1 MQRPVTPMTR
11 PGIDNFKRPQTLSEA
26 AAWSDNAEKFSFHI
40 RDFLDEFYADPR
52 QERLMDEPPPRG
64 EVLSDNGLADAYV
77 AAIAEHLARQ
87 FGFSPPPWAGS
98 VSRRL
103 KHPWF
108 AMSLH
113 GARALLLIES
123 PPAFRERNI
132 FVSADALS
140 RA

>member
-1 MQRPVTPMTR
+1 MNNLR
-11 PGIDNFKRPQTLSEA
+11 RPQTLSEA
-26 AAWSDNAEKFSFHI
+26 AAWSDDAEKFSFNI

-52 QERLMDEPPPRG
+52 SERLMDEPPVRR
-64 EVLSDNGLADAYV
+64 EVLCDNGLADAYV
-77 AAIAEHLARQ
+77 AAIAEHLSRR
-87 FGFSPPPWAGS
+87 FGLPTPAWAGTS
-98 VSRRL
+98 SRIL

-108 AMSLH
+108 AMQSH
-113 GARALLLIES
+113 GGRMLLLIES

>member
-1 MQRPVTPMTR
+1 MLHEEMN
-11 PGIDNFKRPQTLSEA
+11 NFKRPRTLSET
-26 AAWSDNAEKFSFHI
+26 AAWSDDAEKFSFNI

-52 QERLMDEPPPRG
+52 SERLIDEPPVRC
-64 EVLSDNGLADAYV
+64 EILSDNGLADAYL
-77 AAIAEHLARQ
+77 AAIAEHLSRK
-87 FGFSPPPWAGS
+87 FGFTPPAWAGS
-98 VSRRL
+98 PSRTL

-108 AMSLH
+108 AMESH
-113 GARALLLIES
+113 GARMLLLIES